1 MKDHQSQV
9 HLALDLPTTMA
20 LFATTGNPARTTSVE
35 LKVDIATT
43 HKVLYHGYTT
53 INKKGGCLLVLHHRF
68 SHYLPSDGPSCKT
81 WHNQLYTLAGDI
93 QVQVQVQG
101 TQAPQTVEWGQD
113 QMQIYTNTMKVFKL
127 TEQRTLLVGVIDAPT
142 LEAAVADSFV

>member
-1 MKDHQSQV
+1 MCYI
-9 HLALDLPTTMA
+9 MA
-20 LFATTGNPARTTSVE
+20 TRPSTRKAVAFWSCIIGSPIICPVTGQA
-35 LKVDIATT
+35 A
-43 HKVLYHGYTT
+43 
-53 INKKGGCLLVLHHRF
+53 
-68 SHYLPSDGPSCKT
+68 KT

-93 QVQVQVQG
+93 QVQVQG